1 MTENEFSFEAIREV
15 HDAWL
20 AAELRGD
27 TEGVLRLCTD
37 DVRWLAP
44 GRPVLQGREAG
55 RELLQTGC
63 VELLSISVGDLR
75 IERSGTL
82 AFKTARYET
91 QYRAPGGPEE
101 VSRGTHLWILRR
113 EDVGWRVAL
122 VTWQAEV

>member
-1 MTENEFSFEAIREV
+1 MTENEPSFEAIREV

-20 AAELRGD
+20 AAEVRGD
-27 TEGVLRLCTD
+27 AEGVLRLCTG

-55 RELLQTGC
+55 RELLQTGS
-63 VELLSISVGDLR
+63 VELLSICAGDLR
-75 IERSGTL
+75 IEHSGTL
-82 AFKTARYET
+82 AFKTARYEAH
-91 QYRAPGGPEE
+91 YRGPGGEVE

-122 VTWQAEV
+122 VTWQAEL

>member
-1 MTENEFSFEAIREV
+1 VTENEPSFEAIREV

-27 TEGVLRLCTD
+27 AEGVLRLCTS

-44 GRPVLQGREAG
+44 GRPVLQGLEAG
-55 RELLQTGC
+55 RELLQIGC
-63 VELLSISVGDLR
+63 AELLGICAGDLR
-75 IERSGTL
+75 IEHSGSL
-82 AFKTARYET
+82 AFKTARYEARH
-91 QYRAPGGPEE
+91 RAPGGQEE